1 MRYTH
6 MANWEYKVISSGK
19 GGFASPALMEKFIND
34 LGQEQWEIINFHT
47 LPENALAFTGL
58 ARRPTQRDWT
68 LEDAAAAAARAE
80 TDKLRAEFEAKF
92 KAGMAASSG
101 APVAEEKA
109 ENFAEEKAAADDG
122 FRRPV
127 DTSRDSDPDAPE
139 HTEDEWQKLSAE
151 DELPTFFDALK
162 PHMRRNQRGPGMSVG
177 LDFLAKK
184 WKLEEADIKTALV
197 ECGMQIPADEN
208 AKPVYV
214 EYDGDL
220 FWVNINRRGEIWLNT
235 REKPEPVF
243 RVVEAKRLTEEETAA
258 VDAAMGTSQTAAAFV
273 PSSHASAPQGEPREA
288 RPPQERREQNQPARQ
303 AQPSSAQNPGNNGGN
318 ANGQPAQPRAEN
330 QPQGEKTF
338 LMKVRGMMRRN
349 RRGRGGSGSF
359 QFLTKALKLDEA
371 ALLAKLGEFG
381 LRLDESGK
389 HVIANEGGFDYWLN
403 KNQRGEIWINAE
415 ESRGGGAASTSA
427 PVAATDEAGAPAEGA
442 AGETVAVTGEAVA
455 TEVPVASEALTE
467 ASADVAPT
475 TVETTP
481 ASIDSAPVA
490 PAPVAALVAESTDT
504 PDAPYWRH
512 TLAALRLL
520 MEPKKRGEGVSAQV
534 PALAAKLEKTDEQI
548 LAALAAAGVQ
558 VPESPKAKPTFAEH
572 NGEIFWLNVNA
583 KGQVWLN
590 AKSVKR
596 TKSRKSDDVAGEGD
610 NERGGTS
617 DEGSAES
624 GE

>member
-303 AQPSSAQNPGNNGGN
+303 AQPSSAQNAGNNGGN

-415 ESRGGGAASTSA
+415 ESRGGGAASTAA
-427 PVAATDEAGAPAEGA
+427 PVAATDEAGAPAEVA
-442 AGETVAVTGEAVA
+442 AGETVPVTGESVA
-455 TEVPVASEALTE
+455 PEVPVASETPSVT
-467 ASADVAPT
+467 SADVAPE
-475 TVETTP
+475 ETAAAP
-481 ASIDSAPVA
+481 IDSAPVA
-490 PAPVAALVAESTDT
+490 PAPAAAPVAESS
-504 PDAPYWRH
+504 DALDVPYWRH